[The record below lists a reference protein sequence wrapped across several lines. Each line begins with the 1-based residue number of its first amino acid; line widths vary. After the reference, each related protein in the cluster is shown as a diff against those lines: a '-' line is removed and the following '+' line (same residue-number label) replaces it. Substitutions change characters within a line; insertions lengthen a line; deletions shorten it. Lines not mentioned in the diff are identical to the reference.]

1 MNKHFHRNLCCQMVA
16 TSALVIGMNSQ
27 SARATETQGYVVS
40 AFHTATYS
48 HEDNCPGGGNGG
60 QNEINRRALEYIGY
74 SPEEARTALLTVNDN
89 EGPEV
94 GEDGELPLPLQ
105 ILYRGRLNGEPASI
119 NHYPESQEDYNLE
132 LVSGPYALGFDLD
145 GSGPEQESGF
155 EDPET
160 GEKGVD
166 NELFRAMGCF
176 LNYDRTLPDRP
187 IYEDIIWDFQRDV
200 MPALLLS
207 VTGEDLSED
216 GEVTVT
222 FHKAVEHIR
231 RNMTGGPLHDAT
243 YVIDPNPFTFGE
255 LKGRIE
261 DGVLTTYA
269 PGARVLWEGEA
280 PTFTKIDLT
289 NARLRLNLIADHSL
303 EGWLGGYQPWM
314 DFWFLL
320 SAAGEFMHYIDV
332 TGTYYNVKKL
342 ADAHP
347 DPDTGENAS
356 ISATFRVEL
365 APAFLATVDG
375 KLLSGTVLSPA
386 DRPKAAL
393 AEQTAAANPI
403 DD

>member
-1 MNKHFHRNLCCQMVA
+1 MDKMIREKHCCQIFA
-16 TSALVIGMNSQ
+16 ASALVIGLIAQ
-27 SARATETQGYVVS
+27 SVQATETQGYVVS

-60 QNEINRRALEYIGY
+60 QNEVNQRGLEYIGY
-74 SPEEARTALLTVNDN
+74 SPEEARAALLNVDSF
-89 EGPEV
+89 EQSDV
-94 GEDGELPLPLQ
+94 GEDGESPLLMQ
-105 ILYRGRLNGEPASI
+105 VMYRGKMNGEPANI
-119 NHYPESQEDYNLE
+119 NHYPESQKDYNLE
-132 LVSGPYALGFDLD
+132 LVSGPYAIGFDLD
-145 GSGPEQESGF
+145 GLGPDQESGF

-222 FHKAVEHIR
+222 FYKAVEHIR
-231 RNMTGGPLHDAT
+231 RNMTGGPLLDAT

-269 PGARVLWEGEA
+269 PGAYVLWEGEA
-280 PTFTKIDLT
+280 PTFTKIELT
-289 NARLRLNLIADHSL
+289 NARLRLKLNADHSL

-314 DFWFLL
+314 DFWFLIGQ
-320 SAAGEFMHYIDV
+320 AGELMHYIDV

-347 DPDTGENAS
+347 DPDTGENAA
-356 ISATFRVEL
+356 ISATYRVEL

-386 DRPKAAL
+386 DRPIAAV
-393 AEQTAAANPI
+393 AEQAATNPI